1 MKASEVRDMND
12 DALFAKGAE
21 LREKLFRLRF
31 KAALG
36 NTDTVNDIRK
46 SRKDLAR
53 IKTEVRTREIR
64 NESAEGARTVGK
76 APRAKRRRQAEA
88 RHNAAARS

>member
-1 MKASEVRDMND
+1 MKAIEVRDMND

-64 NESAEGARTVGK
+64 SESAEGAKTVGK
-76 APRAKRRRQAEA
+76 APRAKRRRQA
-88 RHNAAARS
+88 AARQNAQARS

>member
-1 MKASEVRDMND
+1 MKANEVKEMND

-53 IKTEVRTREIR
+53 IKTEVRSREIR
-64 NESAEGARTVGK
+64 IESAEGARIAGK
-76 APRAKRRRQAEA
+76 APRAKRSRQTAA
-88 RHNAAARS
+88 RHNAQARS

>member
-1 MKASEVRDMND
+1 MKANEVREMTD
-12 DALFAKGAE
+12 DALYAKGAE

-31 KAALG
+31 KSALG

-53 IKTEVRTREIR
+53 IKTEVRSREVR
-64 NESAEGARTVGK
+64 SEAVDGARTAGK
-76 APRAKRRRQAEA
+76 APRAKRRRQA
-88 RHNAAARS
+88 AARQNAQARS

>member
-1 MKASEVRDMND
+1 MKANEVREMND
-12 DALFAKGAE
+12 DALFEKGAE

-64 NESAEGARTVGK
+64 VEKSEGAKSEGNLS
-76 APRAKRRRQAEA
+76 RAKRRRRTEA
-88 RHNAAARS
+88 RHNAQARS

>member
-1 MKASEVRDMND
+1 MKANEVREMND
-12 DALFAKGAE
+12 DALFERGAE

-53 IKTEVRTREIR
+53 IKTEVRTRELR
-64 NESAEGARTVGK
+64 SAAAEGAP
-76 APRAKRRRQAEA
+76 APSNLSRAKRRRRTEA
-88 RHNAAARS
+88 RHNAQARS

>member
-1 MKASEVRDMND
+1 MKANEVLEMTD

-31 KAALG
+31 KSALG

-53 IKTEVRTREIR
+53 IKTEVRSREIR
-64 NESAEGARTVGK
+64 SEAADGAKT
-76 APRAKRRRQAEA
+76 
-88 RHNAAARS
+88 

>member
-64 NESAEGARTVGK
+64 NESAEGAKTAGK
-76 APRAKRRRQAEA
+76 TSRARRRRQTAA
-88 RHNAAARS
+88 RHNAQARS

>member
-12 DALFAKGAE
+12 DALFSKGAE

-31 KAALG
+31 KQALG

-53 IKTEVRTREIR
+53 IKTEVRTRELR
-64 NESAEGARTVGK
+64 LEAAEGKKAAGK
-76 APRAKRRRQAEA
+76 GSRAKRRRQTEA
-88 RHNAAARS
+88 RHNAQARS

>member
-1 MKASEVRDMND
+1 MKPNEVRGLND
-12 DALFAKGAE
+12 DALFARGAE

-36 NTDTVNDIRK
+36 NTDTVNDIRQ

-53 IKTEVRTREIR
+53 IKTEVRTRELR
-64 NESAEGARTVGK
+64 NEAAEGGK
-76 APRAKRRRQAEA
+76 VTGKMSRAKRRRRAEA
-88 RHNAAARS
+88 RHNAQARS